1 MRALESLPGE
11 RLLVQHGPV
20 DPPPGAAQAN
30 AFMQFPE
37 MIESME
43 AADVVVCHA
52 GAGSILCALRAG
64 HTPVVVPRLKR
75 YQETVDD
82 HQVEFSR
89 ALAAE
94 GKVIAVEDLRPAGRG
109 CRLGTA
115 AAFCRGSQRLAADPG
130 RGARS
135 AVRLGASRARLAATS
150 AACCSVSAGPIGSAS
165 DSAAAD
171 STPGSGAGGAKSR
184 MAGCW
189 WSGVE

>member
-1 MRALESLPGE
+1 VIFATVGSTQIPFQRFMRALESLPGE

-20 DPPPGAAQAN
+20 DPPPRAARAS

-94 GKVIAVEDLRPAGRG
+94 GKVIAVENLDE
-109 CRLGTA
+109 LGA
-115 AAFCRGSQRLAADPG
+115 AVASAPPR
-130 RGARS
+130 RS
-135 AVRLGASRARLAATS
+135 AEDRGGLLPIQVAVREALYA
-150 AACCSVSAGPIGSAS
+150 
-165 DSAAAD
+165 
-171 STPGSGAGGAKSR
+171 
-184 MAGCW
+184 
-189 WSGVE
+189 